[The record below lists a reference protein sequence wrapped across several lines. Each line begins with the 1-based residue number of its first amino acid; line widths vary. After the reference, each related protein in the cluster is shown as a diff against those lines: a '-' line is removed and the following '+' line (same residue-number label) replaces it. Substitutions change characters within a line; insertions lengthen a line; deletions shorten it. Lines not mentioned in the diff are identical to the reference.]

1 MKLAIIGSRG
11 FTDYTKMSALMKQ
24 FLGAAKIEEVIS
36 GGATGADS
44 LGARWAQDQ
53 GIQLT
58 VFRPDW
64 EKFGKSAGF
73 IRNADIIKSSDAV
86 VCFWDGQSR
95 GTRHSMKLA
104 HEQRKPIFIFYV

>member
-1 MKLAIIGSRG
+1 MKLAIIGSRS
-11 FTDYTKMSALMKQ
+11 FTDYDKMVILMRD
-24 FLGAAKIEEVIS
+24 FLGAIVVDEVIS
-36 GGATGADS
+36 GGAVGADS
-44 LGARWAQDQ
+44 LGAEWANDR

-86 VCFWDGQSR
+86 RS
-95 GTRHSMKLA
+95 H
-104 HEQRKPIFIFYV
+104 